1 MDDSKLFDE
10 LVKKDIISQDIAD
23 KLLKAG
29 ELSERPAE
37 EILYE
42 ERVADEKEVAKV
54 KSEILDVPYKD
65 VDPESIPDE
74 ILDMVPYETSR
85 TYKFVPIEKK
95 DDGTLIVGML
105 NPKDSQAQKALR
117 FIAQQNRVSLGVYL
131 VTPKVLRSVW
141 RRYVP
146 YEDEIE
152 SAVKAVSA
160 VGQEEEDE
168 IGLEETVSSSEEA
181 PIIKIVASTLRQAV
195 DVMASDVHIEPQRK
209 RLRIRFRVD
218 GDLREVA
225 NLPPKLSKPIISRV
239 KVMSKLKLDETRIPQ
254 DGRFRTTVFGR
265 NIDFRVA
272 TFPTPTGE
280 KVAIRVLDPTTG
292 MKSLEELGLKDYNY
306 EKLKE
311 AIDDPYGMTLMTG
324 PTSSGK
330 TTSLYSIMNRLNT
343 EDRNIVTLE
352 DPVEYFIDGVNQS
365 QVVPGI
371 GYNFASGLRQIL
383 RQDPDVIMVGEI
395 RDGETAS
402 LAVNAA
408 LTGHLMLSTLHTN
421 NSVGVI
427 PRLIDLGVPSFL
439 LPSSLNLMV
448 AQRLVSRL
456 CSQCRVKTDPS
467 DELKGLIEDEVN
479 SLPDKIKEDIES
491 KHGPDYKVYRSE
503 PQEDCE
509 ECGGNGT
516 SGRVAIF
523 EVFKMTRRLGSIIT
537 KGNFS
542 EDDLWKESQKQGMVT
557 LRQDGVIKA
566 LDGDVM
572 IEEVMRE
579 TSETNKE

>member
-10 LVKKDIISQDIAD
+10 LVKRDIISQDIAD

-42 ERVADEKEVAKV
+42 ERVADEEDIAKV

-65 VDPESIPDE
+65 VDPESISEE
-74 ILDMVPYETSR
+74 ILDLVPYETSR
-85 TYKFVPIEKK
+85 TYKFVPIEKNEN
-95 DDGTLIVGML
+95 TLIVGML
-105 NPKDSQAQKALR
+105 NPKDNQAQKALR
-117 FIAQQNRVSLGVYL
+117 FIAQQNKVNLGVYL
-131 VTPKVLRSVW
+131 ITPRVLRSVW

-146 YEDEIE
+146 YEDEID

-160 VGQEEEDE
+160 VGGDDDEEV
-168 IGLEETVSSSEEA
+168 GLEETIDSSEEG

-195 DVMASDVHIEPQRK
+195 DVQASDVHIEPQRK
-209 RLRIRFRVD
+209 RLRVRFRVD
-218 GDLREVA
+218 GDLKEVA
-225 NLPPKLSKPIISRV
+225 NLPPKLSSPIISRV

-306 EKLKE
+306 KKLKK

-343 EDRNIVTLE
+343 EDKNIVTLE

-448 AQRLVSRL
+448 AQRLVSRV

-467 DELKGLIEDEVN
+467 EELKKIIEKEIS
-479 SLPDKIKEDIES
+479 SLPDKVKKDIKS
-491 KHGPDYKVYRSE
+491 KHGPDYKVYKTE
-503 PQEDCE
+503 PDKNCE

-516 SGRVAIF
+516 AGRVAIF
-523 EVFKMTRRLGSIIT
+523 EVFRMTRRLGSIIT
-537 KGNFS
+537 KGDFS
-542 EDDLWKESQKQGMVT
+542 EDDLWKEAQQQGMVT
-557 LRQDGVIKA
+557 LRQDGLIKA
-566 LDGDVM
+566 LEGEVM
-572 IEEVMRE
+572 AEEVMRE
-579 TSETNKE
+579 TSETIKE

>member
-10 LVKKDIISQDIAD
+10 LVKRDIISKDIAD

-29 ELSERPAE
+29 KLSERPAE

-42 ERVADEKEVAKV
+42 ERAADEKDVAKV
-54 KSEILDVPYKD
+54 KSEILDVPFKD
-65 VDPESIPDE
+65 VDPESISED
-74 ILDMVPYETSR
+74 ILEMVPYETSR

-95 DDGTLIVGML
+95 NDGTLIVGML
-105 NPKDSQAQKALR
+105 NPKDNQAQKALR
-117 FIAQQNRVSLGVYL
+117 FIAQQNKVSLGVYL

-160 VGQEEEDE
+160 VGTEEDEE
-168 IGLEETVSSSEEA
+168 IGLEETVDSSEEA
-181 PIIKIVASTLRQAV
+181 PIIKIVASTMRQAV
-195 DVMASDVHIEPQRK
+195 DVQASDVHIEPQRK

-218 GDLREVA
+218 GDLKEVA
-225 NLPPKLSKPIISRV
+225 NLPPKLSKPIISRI

-306 EKLKE
+306 KKLKA

-330 TTSLYSIMNRLNT
+330 TTSLYSIMHRLNT
-343 EDRNIVTLE
+343 EDTNIVTLE

-371 GYNFASGLRQIL
+371 GYSFASGLRQIL

-448 AQRLVSRL
+448 AQRLISRV
-456 CSQCRVKTDPS
+456 CSQCRVETDPS
-467 DELKGLIEDEVN
+467 AKLKEIIEEEIS
-479 SLPDKIKEDIES
+479 SLPDKMKEEMKS
-491 KHGPDYKVYRSE
+491 KYGPDYKIYTTE
-503 PQEDCE
+503 PEDNCE

-537 KGNFS
+537 KGDFS
-542 EDDLWKESQKQGMVT
+542 EDDLWKESQQQGMVT
-557 LRQDGVIKA
+557 LRQDGIIKA
-566 LDGDVM
+566 LEGEVM
-572 IEEVMRE
+572 VEEVMRE
-579 TSETNKE
+579 TSETMEE